1 MTTLYR
7 VFDNN
12 GELGR
17 DLTVTEAAHIML
29 TADGYCCRIRLEDG
43 LYNLYVSNM
52 SQNSYGYNDKFSMW
66 PDYSADTEE
75 EVYENVIRLGGVNV
89 SAMTEQEYQLLIT
102 EE

>member
-1 MTTLYR
+1 
-7 VFDNN
+7 
-12 GELGR
+12 
-17 DLTVTEAAHIML
+17 
-29 TADGYCCRIRLEDG
+29 
-43 LYNLYVSNM
+43 
-52 SQNSYGYNDKFSMW
+52 MW